1 VDLTLTIAGLRIEAA
16 WHGPR
21 PQDAPTLVLLHEGL
35 GCVALWK
42 EFPAA
47 LVERTGCGVLLY
59 SRPGYGNSDPLPL
72 PRPTTYM
79 HEEAALLPAVLDA
92 AGVAKCILLGHS
104 DGGSIAVIYA
114 GSRQDFRVRALA
126 LMAPHFFVEGMNVRK
141 IAAVKR
147 DYEEGDLR
155 RRLARYHAH
164 VDAAFYGW
172 NAPWLA
178 FRGWSIEAELAH
190 VRVPILIVQ
199 GADDPYGSAAQIER
213 AREVA
218 TCPVEALMLERCGHA
233 PHLDRPE
240 ATLDAVAE
248 FVERVAAHEA
258 LFTSPRRG
266 EVGREAAG

>member
-1 VDLTLTIAGLRIEAA
+1 
-16 WHGPR
+16 
-21 PQDAPTLVLLHEGL
+21 
-35 GCVALWK
+35 
-42 EFPAA
+42 
-47 LVERTGCGVLLY
+47 
-59 SRPGYGNSDPLPL
+59 
-72 PRPTTYM
+72 M
-79 HEEAALLPAVLDA
+79 HEEAVLLPAVLAA
-92 AGVAKCILLGHS
+92 AGVRKCILLGHS

-114 GSRQDFRVRALA
+114 GSRQDFRVRALV
-126 LMAPHFFVEGMNVRK
+126 LMAPHFFVEPMNVRK

-218 TCPVEALMLERCGHA
+218 YCPVEALLLERCGHS

-240 ATLDAVAE
+240 ATLAAVAE
-248 FVERVAAHEA
+248 FVARVA
-258 LFTSPRRG
+258 TQ
-266 EVGREAAG
+266 